1 MYNSRKRGEKVFS
14 RLVQRIN
21 REQRGITGL
30 ETAIILIAFVMVASV
45 LAYVV
50 LSAGLFSSQKAKE
63 AIHAG
68 LAETRSTVDVKGN
81 VLAKVSDNVVTEVY
95 FTVGSVSGGEAIDFT
110 DTSEG
115 NNVVIISYNDDYQY
129 ISSVNWT
136 MRKLTAMNDDNLLDE
151 NELFQITVDLS
162 GVSANLTAYK
172 TFALEVK
179 PPKGAVLTVERT
191 IPAKVNDI
199 INLY

>member
-1 MYNSRKRGEKVFS
+1 MFS
-14 RLVQRIN
+14 RLVRKIN
-21 REQRGITGL
+21 REQQGITGL

-95 FTVGSVSGGEAIDFT
+95 FTVGSVLGGEAVDFT

-136 MRKLTAMNDDNLLDE
+136 LEKLTTMNNDNLLDE
-151 NELFQITVDLS
+151 NELFQITVGLS

-172 TFALEVK
+172 SFALEVK
-179 PPKGAVLTVERT
+179 PPKGAVLNIERT
-191 IPAKVNDI
+191 IPAKMSDI